1 MRLIIWLLEPAYR
14 ALWAHMVRS
23 GLILQCS
30 DAPDTS
36 GINAAAVQNAE
47 IGREQLALAREQ
59 MAKND
64 VRQAEYDPLF
74 KKLIQSSID
83 SQKTANDQSAEQW
96 KSYKDTWQP
105 IEKKLADTAANYDT
119 PERRA
124 AEAEAAAADVGT
136 QFGAQRQALTR
147 DIGRAGMSLTG
158 GKALALAAGSR
169 MDEAKAAAGA
179 TSNAHRQVEQ
189 AGISLVDNAAR
200 FGRNMTSTGLQTAQL
215 ALSAGNNAGNTIGQ
229 QQSTINS
236 GLAGAQG
243 FYQGAVGAG
252 NSAGGLLS
260 NVAQIQQANTQAN
273 QQMLGSLV
281 GAGATTAMLKSS
293 STTKDVEGD
302 VDPDAAL
309 KSVVDTP
316 VKAWRYKDGDRRLRL
331 GPMAEDVAA
340 STGIGDGMALDIAT
354 ELGTLRA
361 AVQALA
367 KDKTKGSTKQLA
379 LSGD

>member
-1 MRLIIWLLEPAYR
+1 M
-14 ALWAHMVRS
+14 
-23 GLILQCS
+23 CS

-47 IGREQLALAREQ
+47 IAKEQLALAREQ
-59 MAKND
+59 TIKDNA
-64 VRQAEYDPLF
+64 RQAEYDPLF

-83 SQKTANDQSAEQW
+83 SQTTANAQSAEQW
-96 KSYKDTWQP
+96 KSYRDTWQP
-105 IEKKLADTAANYDT
+105 LESKLAKTAANYDT

-124 AEAEAAAADVGT
+124 SEAATAAADVGV
-136 QFGAQRQALTR
+136 QSAAQRGALQR
-147 DIGRAGMSLTG
+147 DIDRSGMTLTS
-158 GKALALAAGSR
+158 GKALALQAGSR
-169 MDEAKAAAGA
+169 MAEAKATADA
-179 TSNAHRQVEQ
+179 TSMARRQVEQ

-215 ALSAGNNAGNTIGQ
+215 ALSAGQNASGTIGQ
-229 QQSTINS
+229 QQQVANA

-243 FYQGAVGAG
+243 FYAGAVGA
-252 NSAGGLLS
+252 NSSAGNLLS
-260 NVAQIQQANTQAN
+260 SVAQIQQQNNQAN
-273 QQMLGSLV
+273 QQMIGSMI
-281 GAGATTAMLKSS
+281 GAGATAYALKSS
-293 STTKDVEGD
+293 SDSKDVEGD

-309 KSVVDTP
+309 ESVVNTP
-316 VKAWRYKDGDRRLRL
+316 VKAWRYKDGDGRLRL

-340 STGIGDGMALDIAT
+340 NTGIGDGQSLDVAT

-367 KDKTKGSTKQLA
+367 NDKKHSEHRKGGRKQQLA

>member
-1 MRLIIWLLEPAYR
+1 M
-14 ALWAHMVRS
+14 
-23 GLILQCS
+23 CS
-30 DAPDTS
+30 DAPDMS
-36 GINAAAVQNAE
+36 GVNAAAVQNAE
-47 IGREQLALAREQ
+47 IGREQAALAREQ
-59 MAKND
+59 MADNRA
-64 VRQAEYDPLF
+64 RQAEYDPLF

-96 KSYKDTWQP
+96 KSYRDTWQP
-105 IEKKLADTAANYDT
+105 LEKKLADTAANYDT

-124 AEAEAAAADVGT
+124 SEAATAVADVGT

-147 DIGRAGMSLTG
+147 DINRAGMTLTG
-158 GKALALAAGSR
+158 GKALALESGSR

-179 TSNAHRQVEQ
+179 SSNARRQVEQ

-243 FYQGAVGAG
+243 FYQGAVGA
-252 NSAGGLLS
+252 NSSAGNLLTG
-260 NVAQIQQANTQAN
+260 VANIQQQNNQAN
-273 QQMLGSLV
+273 QQMLGSLI
-281 GAGATTAMLKSS
+281 GTGATAAMLMSS
-293 STTKDVEGD
+293 SETKDVEGD
-302 VDPDAAL
+302 VDPQAAL

-316 VKAWRYKDGDRRLRL
+316 VKAWRYKEGDRRLRL

-367 KDKTKGSTKQLA
+367 KGKGSTKQLA